1 MKREMLFAIGFA
13 LFLRFG
19 LFGQDLK
26 GTVLLGHTDE
36 VFAVA
41 FSPDGKMLARGS
53 SDQTVRVG
61 DPAAGKELAVLK
73 GHKESVR
80 CVAFHPDGKVIAS
93 GGWDTLIL
101 WDVASRKARDPLQG
115 RTNDIE
121 ALAFSSDGKLLV
133 SGGED
138 KIV

>member
-1 MKREMLFAIGFA
+1 MKREMLCAIGFA

-19 LFGQDLK
+19 LFGKDLK

-41 FSPDGKMLARGS
+41 FSPDGKMLASGS
-53 SDQTVRVG
+53 SDQTVRLW

-93 GGWDTLIL
+93 GGWDPPIPRG
-101 WDVASRKARDPLQG
+101 VASPKAPAPPPGPPNTLK
-115 RTNDIE
+115 
-121 ALAFSSDGKLLV
+121 ALPF
-133 SGGED
+133 
-138 KIV
+138 